1 MGKKTMIRTMV
12 FDAVIENLYPILDI
26 VDAEFAGIHSEQTL
40 LADIHVCVE
49 EIFVNI
55 ASYAYGDT
63 IGQVEMELEVTE
75 DTFRMVFG
83 DSGIPYNPL
92 DKAAPD
98 TTLSAEER
106 SIGGLG
112 IFMIKEMMDTVT
124 YEYKENQNWLCIT
137 KNIRQTK

>member
-1 MGKKTMIRTMV
+1 MIRTMV

-26 VDAEFAGIHSEQTL
+26 VDTELTGINSNQAL

-55 ASYAYGDT
+55 ASYAYCDT
-63 IGQVEMELEVTE
+63 IGQVEIELEVTE
-75 DTFRMVFG
+75 DTFRMLFR

-106 SIGGLG
+106 DIGGLG

-124 YEYKENQNWLCIT
+124 YEYKENKNWLCIT